1 MNINTKKIMITTA
14 ILATIGG
21 SLLFASQNYD
31 IQPNHQNIQN
41 VVSILEAPSKT
52 ETKINTNTK
61 NPQNQE
67 EKIENTDKKVKKY
80 TNNLSAERVENMTYL
95 VRDDGWI
102 PYYLEPIDI
111 NDPYYPAFY
120 GEIFDEYLIYF
131 DISFDINKVNKNYV
145 ENLLGHKILKYKDT
159 YIEDREIFIKIQLN
173 SKNAQEVEQVK
184 NLLDNL
190 RVQKIIE
197 WYTFNSGVLPEY
209 RSDKYF
215 NIMNELDDH

>member
-1 MNINTKKIMITTA
+1 MITTA

-52 ETKINTNTK
+52 ETT
-61 NPQNQE
+61 
-67 EKIENTDKKVKKY
+67 VKKY
-80 TNNLSAERVENMTYL
+80 TNNLSRERVENMTYL

-111 NDPYYPAFY
+111 NDPHYTAFFGDIY
-120 GEIFDEYLIYF
+120 DEYVIYF
-131 DISFDINKVNKNYV
+131 DESIDISKINKNYV
-145 ENLLGHKILKYKDT
+145 ENLLGYKVLRYNAP

-173 SKNAQEVEQVK
+173 NKTAQEVEHVK
-184 NLLDNL
+184 NLLNNL
-190 RVQKIIE
+190 RTKKIIE
-197 WYTFNSGVLPEY
+197 FYAFNSGTLPEY

-215 NIMNELDDH
+215 KIINNLSID

>member
-1 MNINTKKIMITTA
+1 MITTA

-52 ETKINTNTK
+52 ETT
-61 NPQNQE
+61 
-67 EKIENTDKKVKKY
+67 VKKY
-80 TNNLSAERVENMTYL
+80 TNNLSRERVENMTYL

-111 NDPYYPAFY
+111 NDPHYTAFFGDIY
-120 GEIFDEYLIYF
+120 DEYVIYF
-131 DISFDINKVNKNYV
+131 DESIDISKINKNYV
-145 ENLLGHKILKYKDT
+145 ENLLGYKVLRYNAP

-173 SKNAQEVEQVK
+173 NKTAQEVEHVK
-184 NLLDNL
+184 NLLNNL
-190 RVQKIIE
+190 RTKKIIE
-197 WYTFNSGVLPEY
+197 FYAFNSGTLPEY

-215 NIMNELDDH
+215 KIINDLSID

>member
-1 MNINTKKIMITTA
+1 MITTA

-52 ETKINTNTK
+52 
-61 NPQNQE
+61 
-67 EKIENTDKKVKKY
+67 DKKVKKY
-80 TNNLSAERVENMTYL
+80 TNNLSKERIENMTYL

-111 NDPYYPAFY
+111 NDPYYPAFLGDIY
-120 GEIFDEYLIYF
+120 NEYIIYF
-131 DISFDINKVNKNYV
+131 DTSFDINILDKNYV
-145 ENLLGHKILKYKDT
+145 ENLLGYKILEYKDT
-159 YIEDREIFIKIQLN
+159 FIEDREIFIKIQLN
-173 SKNAQEVEQVK
+173 SKTAQEVEHVK
-184 NLLDNL
+184 NLLNNL
-190 RVQKIIE
+190 RTQKIIE
-197 WYTFNSGVLPEY
+197 FYAFNSGTLPEY

-215 NIMNELDDH
+215 KIINRMNDD